1 MRNVRLHMTPHVALH
16 VRSLT
21 GTFTSTRP
29 GAVPNLDDSASYV
42 VNVAAGE
49 IAMDEASLN
58 ALMNEHVFVGHDP
71 PVKKLQITVEDGVI
85 KQEGKL
91 DKTIDI
97 PFKSKGAV
105 EATPDGK
112 IRIHAKSIK
121 GFGLPV
127 KPLMKLLGLEM
138 DDMLKVEPGHG
149 LTVDDNDFIID
160 PQQMLPPPRMRGH
173 ITSVR
178 IEGDQIVQVFGSGA
192 AAPLRPAPIS
202 RNHIYWRGGSM
213 TFGKLTMAGTDLEL
227 IDQDPADPFDF
238 SIAEYN
244 DMLVAGYSRNTPAR
258 GLKTYLPDYDDLKA
272 GRRVAHTPG
281 EARRMVAA
289 TAH

>member
-1 MRNVRLHMTPHVALH
+1 M
-16 VRSLT
+16 
-21 GTFTSTRP
+21 
-29 GAVPNLDDSASYV
+29 
-42 VNVAAGE
+42 VNVDAGE

-97 PFKSKGAV
+97 PFKTKGTV

-112 IRIHAKSIK
+112 IRVHAKSIK
-121 GFGLPV
+121 SLGLPV

-160 PQQMLPPPRMRGH
+160 PQQMLPPPRMQGR

-178 IEGDQIVQVFGSGA
+178 IEGDQIVQVFGTGA
-192 AAPLRPAPIS
+192 AAPLQPAAIS

-213 TFGKLTMAGTDLEL
+213 RSASSRW
-227 IDQDPADPFDF
+227 PAPT
-238 SIAEYN
+238 S
-244 DMLVAGYSRNTPAR
+244 S
-258 GLKTYLPDYDDLKA
+258 
-272 GRRVAHTPG
+272 
-281 EARRMVAA
+281 
-289 TAH
+289 